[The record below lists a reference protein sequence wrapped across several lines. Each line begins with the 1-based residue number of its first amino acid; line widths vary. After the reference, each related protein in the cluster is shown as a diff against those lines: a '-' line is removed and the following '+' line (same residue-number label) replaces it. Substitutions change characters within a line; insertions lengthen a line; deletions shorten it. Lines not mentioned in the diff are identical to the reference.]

1 MGASELAAGRAG
13 DAAFGAAPPPVVT
26 LSAMIAHLQLKS
38 PQDTER
44 PVGLNGRAL
53 IVTGREALRFAA
65 RPTSA
70 GKPLQIAM
78 V

>member
-1 MGASELAAGRAG
+1 MLDGDLLLASAS
-13 DAAFGAAPPPVVT
+13 VVVEPFRQQ
-26 LSAMIAHLQLKS
+26 H
-38 PQDTER
+38 
-44 PVGLNGRAL
+44 NGQAL

-65 RPTSA
+65 RPTLA